1 MARLVK
7 VKSVPFLDIAN
18 LVGVMLLPLPR
29 NIMKALQRLPIN
41 KSINQSISLLVSC
54 VGRGCPQ
61 YPSQGLMYKT
71 HDKDN
76 DEIREKTIVKYQ
88 SN

>member
-18 LVGVMLLPLPR
+18 LLAVMLLPPPTKY
-29 NIMKALQRLPIN
+29 NESPSKATNQQ
-41 KSINQSISLLVSC
+41 INQSISLLVSC

-76 DEIREKTIVKYQ
+76 DEINEKKL
-88 SN
+88 SNISQID